1 MFNGAEIREIRKQKQ
16 LTLQTLA
23 EKTGLS
29 TSLLSQIERGLVDP
43 TVGTFWKI
51 CNALDVPINHFFRKS
66 VDEDPVIRRD
76 QHKVIHLPDSHV
88 KYHVLTPLQQGK
100 IEFLLV
106 EIEPG
111 ETLEPE
117 LVSHSGE
124 ECGYI
129 LQGEL
134 KVLLDDREFHLY
146 EGDSLGFVST
156 KPHRFIN
163 PSRNISISIWAR
175 AT

>member
-1 MFNGAEIREIRKQKQ
+1 MFNGAEIRELRKQKQ

-23 EKTGLS
+23 DKTGLS
-29 TSLLSQIERGLVDP
+29 SSLLSQIERGLVDP

-51 CNALDVPINHFFRKS
+51 CEALDVPINHFFRIHE
-66 VDEDPVIRRD
+66 DQDPVIRKNQR
-76 QHKVIHLPDSHV
+76 KVIQLRNTSV

-124 ECGYI
+124 ECGFI

-134 KVLLDDREFHLY
+134 RVLLDDREYYLY

-163 PSRNISISIWAR
+163 PGRDVSISVWAR

>member
-1 MFNGAEIREIRKQKQ
+1 MFNGAEVREIRKQKQ
-16 LTLQTLA
+16 LTLNNLA

-29 TSLLSQIERGLVDP
+29 SSLLSQIERGLVDP

-51 CNALDVPINHFFRKS
+51 CNALDMPINHFFQIS
-66 VDEDPVIRRD
+66 DGQDPVIRKNQR
-76 QHKVIHLPDSHV
+76 KVIQLKNTNV

-111 ETLEPE
+111 ETHQPE

-124 ECGYI
+124 ECGFI

-134 KVLLDDREFHLY
+134 KVLLADREYHLH
-146 EGDSLGFVST
+146 EGDSMAFAST
-156 KPHRFIN
+156 SPHRYIN
-163 PSRNISISIWAR
+163 PGNTVSISIWAR